1 MMQRRVRQHHA
12 ELIIFG
18 SDSRQFD
25 SCAREDDGAGGRL
38 QQCFGIGPEFDK
50 AARDCDIF
58 RHQGEGLFFAE
69 FSGAHRTD
77 RTSVLR
83 VASEMVAAET
93 FHRDN
98 LARAKI
104 LRCFLNRCHIAARN
118 LIASLIKV
126 MRAARRARDGL
137 RVKAP
142 IRGICVFGGALSVE
156 RPRGHRGVRA
166 IVGQG
171 ADDAVARAAIRAV
184 NVRVVVAEIVR
195 IEEFP
200 QALFAY
206 R

>member
-1 MMQRRVRQHHA
+1 MGRA
-12 ELIIFG
+12 ADCNSASA
-18 SDSRQFD
+18 SDPS
-25 SCAREDDGAGGRL
+25 STRL
-38 QQCFGIGPEFDK
+38 RAIV
-50 AARDCDIF
+50 DIF

-93 FHRDN
+93 FHRDD

-126 MRAARRARDGL
+126 MRAARGARDGL

-142 IRGICVFGGALSVE
+142 IRGICVFGGAVSVE

-206 R
+206 RQVRRNSRRWAGARPRFRES